1 MTEQSDRLWK
11 LTAEKRAQL
20 LDPATAE
27 FIKHGYEGASLN
39 RILSNAKMSKG
50 QAYYYITGK
59 SDLYLAVCTQSFSDI
74 LHDAR
79 SKADLLAASDDFWIG
94 VEALAGELAQQ
105 FATDKGLSALALSV
119 YESASAVES
128 LSPLTARVDEI
139 IDHIIRVGQNAG
151 QIRTD
156 LPDNLVREMLKAL
169 ARSIDRWF
177 AFNASSLSPQE
188 FADASRVTFEMIQN
202 FVKTTENGGRNA

>member
-1 MTEQSDRLWK
+1 MTKQSDRLWK
-11 LTAEKRAQL
+11 LEEEKRAQL
-20 LDPATAE
+20 LDPAKAE
-27 FIKHGYEGASLN
+27 FIEHGYEGASLN

-74 LHDAR
+74 LDDVR
-79 SKADLLAASDDFWIG
+79 SKSELLAASDEFWIG
-94 VEALAGELAQQ
+94 VEAIAGKLAQQ
-105 FATDKGLSALALSV
+105 LATDKDLSALALSV
-119 YESASAVES
+119 YESTSAVES
-128 LSPLTARVDEI
+128 LSPLTARLDEI

-177 AFNASSLSPQE
+177 AFNAKSLSPQE
-188 FADASRVTFEMIQN
+188 FADASRITFEMIRN
-202 FVKTTENGGRNA
+202 FVKITENGVRNA